1 MSSQI
6 NNLYEFGPFHLDPS
20 ERLLLRDGEPIAL
33 TPKAFDTLVVL
44 VERSG
49 RLVDKDELMNE
60 VWHDTIV
67 EEVGLARNISSLRK
81 ALGEDISAPVYIETV
96 PKCGYRFIADV
107 KLIAHE
113 NTELIVARHTREHII
128 VDEDEVK
135 ATDYEEKVIANCK
148 NISSTF
154 SPPFLSSFTLKALGV
169 GVVILACLTAMFFFT
184 RNSQKPQGV
193 PPNLPLKSVAVL
205 PFQTINTQNKDDD
218 YIGIGMMDNL
228 IYRLGN
234 LRTIIV
240 RPTSSVMR
248 YDVSKVDVVSVGR
261 ELRVDAVLEGS
272 FQQLGDRVRLT
283 VRLVSTLDGAV
294 LWTGKFDE
302 KFTDVLSMQD
312 SLSEQVAQ
320 SLEIRLTE
328 DERKLLTKSY
338 TQNREAYKAYLKGR
352 YFWEKKNETGFRSA
366 IKYFE
371 QAVKIDPN
379 YALAYT
385 GLADSYLMLNSYG
398 IDPPNETFPKAMTSV
413 MKALEIDD
421 TLAEAHTSLGYLKRD
436 YAWDFKGAE
445 NEFKKAIELKP
456 NYVIARHWYAEFL
469 VLMGRSDEA
478 LFEIQRALEIDPL
491 SLNINSALGFIH
503 FYTRNYDEAIKQLRK
518 TLELDSDF
526 LLAHL
531 YLGLALEQKGMY
543 DEALIEIEKINPQ
556 FKDGAG
562 LAILGHLYA
571 KWDRTIEA
579 QKMLDQLIALSKQR
593 YVPPAHIAIVYLGM
607 DNNDKAIAMLEKAF
621 DEHSSLLIFFYTD
634 PRSDKIRNDPRFI
647 ELMNRMGI
655 SEANAKI
662 DSAI

>member
-1 MSSQI
+1 MSNQI
-6 NNLYEFGPFHLDPS
+6 NNLYEFGPFQLDPS
-20 ERLLLRDGEPIAL
+20 ERLLLRDGEPVAL

-81 ALGEDISAPVYIETV
+81 ALGEDTSSPQYIETV
-96 PKCGYRFIADV
+96 PKSGYRFIAEV
-107 KLIAHE
+107 KQIEIE
-113 NTELIVARHTREHII
+113 NTDLIVARHTQTHIV
-128 VDEDEVK
+128 VDEKEEHES
-135 ATDYEEKVIANCK
+135 DYKEKIIEDIK
-148 NISSTF
+148 LLPPKSSL
-154 SPPFLSSFTLKALGV
+154 PFLTASLLKVAGIV
-169 GVVILACLTAMFFFT
+169 AVVLISLTVIFYFT
-184 RNSQKPQGV
+184 RNFQTPQDIQSN
-193 PPNLPLKSVAVL
+193 PPLKSVAVL
-205 PFQTINTQNKDDD
+205 PFHTINSQSDDD
-218 YIGIGMMDNL
+218 DFIVMGMTDNL

-234 LRTIIV
+234 LRKIIV
-240 RPTSSVMR
+240 RPTSSVLR
-248 YDVSKVDVVSVGR
+248 YNAANVDAVAVGR
-261 ELRVDAVLEGS
+261 ELKVDAVVEGS
-272 FQQLGDRVRLT
+272 FQRFGDRVRLT
-283 VRLVSTLDGAV
+283 VRLVGTRDGTV
-294 LWTGKFDE
+294 MWTGKFDE

-312 SLSEQVAQ
+312 SLSNQIAK
-320 SLEIRLTE
+320 SLELKLNE
-328 DERKLLTKSY
+328 DERKLLAKRY
-338 TQNREAYKAYLKGR
+338 TQDTEAYQAYLKGR
-352 YFWEKKNETGFRSA
+352 YFWEKKNETGFRNA

-398 IDPPNETFPKAMTSV
+398 IDSPNETFPKAMSAVLKT
-413 MKALEIDD
+413 LEIDN

-456 NYVIARHWYAEFL
+456 NYVTARHWYAEFL
-469 VLMGRSDEA
+469 VLMGRSEEA
-478 LFEIQRALEIDPL
+478 LIEIQRALEIDPL
-491 SLNINSALGFIH
+491 SLNINAALGFIY

-526 LLAHL
+526 LLARL
-531 YLGLALEQKGMY
+531 YLGLTLEQKGMY
-543 DEALIEIEKINPQ
+543 DEAKAEIEQINPQ

-571 KWDRTIEA
+571 KWNRTIEA
-579 QKMLDQLIALSKQR
+579 QKMLDELVALSKKR
-593 YVPPAHIAIVYLGM
+593 YVPPAHIAVVYLGM
-607 DNNDKAIAMLEKAF
+607 ENHDKALDMLEKAF
-621 DEHSSLLIFFYTD
+621 DERSSLLIFFYTD

-655 SEANAKI
+655 WNANTKSQTAT
-662 DSAI
+662 